1 MNEAAIA
8 DYILKTFPD
17 VETTSAYGYDMFFYK
32 SDRKL
37 SFATMISSDY
47 EYDHISNLNRPGIF
61 RLNIGVGKQ
70 TFQSLFGAEE
80 INIRNYDF
88 TALDVI
94 MSHPEYAQ
102 YHFICVL
109 SPSEETFE
117 KIRPLLAEAY
127 DIAARRYA
135 SQNKNSETCA
145 R

>member
-1 MNEAAIA
+1 MNASAIV
-8 DYILKTFPD
+8 DYIMKTIPE
-17 VETTSAYGYDMFFYK
+17 VETTNAYGYDMFFYR

-47 EYDHISNLNRPGIF
+47 DYDSVSNLNRPGVF
-61 RLNIGVGKQ
+61 RLNIGVSKQ
-70 TFQSLFGAEE
+70 TFQSLFGRDEVDV
-80 INIRNYDF
+80 NDYDF

-94 MSHPEYAQ
+94 MPHPEYAQ

-117 KIRPLLAEAY
+117 KIRALLAEAY

-135 SQNKNSETCA
+135 SQNKNNQP
-145 R
+145 